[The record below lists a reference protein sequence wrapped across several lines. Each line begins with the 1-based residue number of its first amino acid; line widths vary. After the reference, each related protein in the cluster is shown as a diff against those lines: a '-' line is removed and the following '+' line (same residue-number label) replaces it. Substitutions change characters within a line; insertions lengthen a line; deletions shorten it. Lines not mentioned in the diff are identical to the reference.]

1 MLRRGVLRA
10 PALSRRVIARP
21 SFSKH
26 EEAWEKLRQVPVG
39 TFRRYA
45 EVEGGAI
52 QSVLDGEIGTTEGG
66 ARLLQ
71 ELHEDGVVGCE
82 TLTPMDLTHQIRK
95 ILEAGRVQPEL
106 HEVLR
111 RLRFEGLYTG
121 LLCHQWSHAGRSIS
135 TPELLRTKA
144 NVQRYF
150 NTIVECKEEKLN
162 RLDPSLYALTAQRI
176 STQPQELIYVD
187 CREHHLEPAAAIGMT
202 TVHMVTPEATV
213 TALENFLQMPLRAS
227 AAADGPH
234 AGNSEERTS
243 AHSQPHVE
251 SMQISLN

>member
-1 MLRRGVLRA
+1 MGCGGKWAALLRCASGKFALVLRRGVLRA

-135 TPELLRTKA
+135 TPELLRTKVSSPGSKA
-144 NVQRYF
+144 
-150 NTIVECKEEKLN
+150 
-162 RLDPSLYALTAQRI
+162 TAVRGC
-176 STQPQELIYVD
+176 L
-187 CREHHLEPAAAIGMT
+187 HLP
-202 TVHMVTPEATV
+202 
-213 TALENFLQMPLRAS
+213 
-227 AAADGPH
+227 
-234 AGNSEERTS
+234 
-243 AHSQPHVE
+243 
-251 SMQISLN
+251 